1 MPSTQHAYEHVAGI
15 FFPIA
20 IAVFACVVIV
30 LSVLLILGK
39 RRRTPGRR
47 SDANRLELL
56 YAILLGATVGVLV
69 WITFTAETPI
79 DQLVSRPALR
89 VNVVAAQWSWTFRY
103 PNDTTVVAVATW
115 SPPIAVVPAGV
126 EVQFDATSRDVIHG
140 FWVPRLHYLRQ
151 VLPGYVTKFDL
162 IFAKPGRYEGE
173 CAVYCGDL
181 HSQMHFEIEA
191 VSPARFRK
199 WLASGGRSL

>member
-20 IAVFACVVIV
+20 IAAFACVVIA
-30 LSVLLILGK
+30 LGVLLVLGV

-47 SDANRLELL
+47 SDANRLEVL
-56 YAILLGATVGVLV
+56 YAILLGATAGVLV

-79 DQLVSRPALR
+79 DQLVSRPGLR
-89 VNVVAAQWSWTFRY
+89 INVVAAQWSWSFRY
-103 PNDTTVVAVATW
+103 PNDTTINAVATW
-115 SPPIAVVPAGV
+115 KPPVAVVPAGV
-126 EVQFDATSRDVIHG
+126 ELQFDATSRDVIHG
-140 FWVPRLHYLRQ
+140 FWVPGLHYLRQ

-162 IFAKPGRYEGE
+162 IFAKPGRYDGE
-173 CAVYCGDL
+173 CAVYCGEL
-181 HSQMHFEIEA
+181 HTQMHFEIEA

>member
-56 YAILLGATVGVLV
+56 YAILLGATVGLLV

-140 FWVPRLHYLRQ
+140 FWVPRLDYLRQ

-181 HSQMHFEIEA
+181 HTQMHFEIEA

-199 WLASGGRSL
+199 WLASGGRNL

>member
-1 MPSTQHAYEHVAGI
+1 MPSTQHAYEHVAAI

-30 LSVLLILGK
+30 LGVLLILGK

-47 SDANRLELL
+47 SDANRLEVL

-89 VNVVAAQWSWTFRY
+89 VNVLAAQWSWSFRY
-103 PNDTTVVAVATW
+103 PNDTAVVAVATW
-115 SPPIAVVPAGV
+115 SPPAAVVPAGV

-173 CAVYCGDL
+173 CAVYCGEL
-181 HSQMHFEIEA
+181 HTQMHFEIEA